1 MGPLLFLRRPA
12 SAQQPAPGPA
22 SGKSRKRPAAP
33 PLGQQSTATAAAAA
47 AGAPLLQAAW
57 EESDGVRLSLDAD
70 QVQQLL
76 GMLRQARQSRCTAGI
91 SGGSTGRQYMLPD
104 AENAVA
110 GRLAA
115 VSTLLTH
122 IMGLVPSEAEG
133 GLCGSREAAILV
145 PAAKKRDSSGL
156 LLCRQERPKEGGG
169 DDGADTSG
177 QQRAP
182 GGGGGIPPSGQQQVP
197 GGGRWRAAEGAWWS
211 CALGCLPCAFSP
223 TGRPCI
229 LSVPQQPSE
238 EGGAV
243 QGRPP
248 SAGRIAA
255 GDGEAASSLLR
266 SDGAELRRSAEL
278 LVPGSVGL
286 TAGGT
291 AAAAYSCVDP
301 DQSQQEGAQ
310 RLVAEEGGECAGG
323 RVHEGAGEDFDDAV
337 DDYFD
342 RFAGQMQGGSDE
354 QAKPGV
360 TAPIG
365 MKVEMLL

>member
-1 MGPLLFLRRPA
+1 MVDPLLFLRRPA
-12 SAQQPAPGPA
+12 SASPPEPGPV
-22 SGKSRKRPAAP
+22 SGGRSRKRPAAP
-33 PLGQQSTATAAAAA
+33 PAGQRSTATAAAAAA

-122 IMGLVPSEAEG
+122 IMGLAPSEAEG
-133 GLCGSREAAILV
+133 GLCGSRQAAILV

-156 LLCRQERPKEGGG
+156 LLCRQERPEEGGG
-169 DDGADTSG
+169 DDGADPSG

-182 GGGGGIPPSGQQQVP
+182 GGG
-197 GGGRWRAAEGAWWS
+197 RWRSAEVAWRS

-238 EGGAV
+238 GEGAA

-248 SAGRIAA
+248 SSAGRIAA

-301 DQSQQEGAQ
+301 DQSQQEGAH
-310 RLVAEEGGECAGG
+310 RLVAEESGECAGG